1 MACHDDNEP
10 TQNEMVFKKVHCM
23 ILSKHIGHLFPKK
36 HIPVL
41 CMFNDIYNNYH
52 RHSILLKREP
62 GLSSNLKVLSPLKK
76 IIYNKTK
83 FTTGMY
89 NVSL

>member
-1 MACHDDNEP
+1 
-10 TQNEMVFKKVHCM
+10 
-23 ILSKHIGHLFPKK
+23 
-36 HIPVL
+36 
-41 CMFNDIYNNYH
+41 MFNDIYNNYH